1 MMSNEMQMIST
12 QPTLALAF
20 PPSVA
25 RRVAEAG
32 TDVKDLVLPP
42 AARRGVRP
50 HAAAQLSRLERRGT
64 YLPI

>member
-1 MMSNEMQMIST
+1 M
-12 QPTLALAF
+12 QPTVALVL

-32 TDVKDLVLPP
+32 IDVKDLVRPP

-50 HAAAQLSRLERRGT
+50 HAADPLSRLERRRT